1 MTPMQ
6 NALTTTLTS
15 CKVMFCVFIS
25 ESPVKINNIIT
36 EKMVVIIGMFIFC
49 NKYEIPSIN
58 KQGF

>member
-1 MTPMQ
+1 MQ
-6 NALTTTLTS
+6 NEVTTTLTS
-15 CKVMFCVFIS
+15 CKVMFWVFIS

-36 EKMVVIIGMFIFC
+36 EKMVVIIAMFIFC